1 MRGCIWSIILKQIR
15 KINLRKSLWLP
26 CGKGLDEGRK
36 MLELRV
42 QLVLVVLRVRQGD
55 QVRTEG
61 VRGKERKK

>member
-36 MLELRV
+36 KLELRV